1 MQRKIKKIPVKSI
14 IIFDISAQKLIKIVS
29 IPRKISKPPK
39 TTTNPIKTTICIK
52 SFFLLGT
59 YKAKREK
66 NNIQTPIKEGM

>member
-1 MQRKIKKIPVKSI
+1 M
-14 IIFDISAQKLIKIVS
+14 
-29 IPRKISKPPK
+29 SKPPK